1 MAVPARSRASG
12 VDRRAVYRSKLCF
25 GILLI
30 LTSTASSSL
39 ETEPEVTSA
48 ESIER
53 GADLFRVYCVDCHG
67 SGGRGD
73 GPSAESLRVRPA
85 DLTSL
90 IRSNRGTFP
99 RERARQAIDGRTAVD
114 DHRTTEMPIWG
125 FALQEL
131 DQDTEQETEVRRR
144 IDDLLAFLESIQVVS
159 D

>member
-1 MAVPARSRASG
+1 MRGS
-12 VDRRAVYRSKLCF
+12 LI
-25 GILLI
+25 GILLL
-30 LTSTASSSL
+30 LTSAAAPSKK
-39 ETEPEVTSA
+39 TEPRVTLA

-53 GADLFRVYCVDCHG
+53 GADLFRVYCIDCHG

-73 GPSAESLRVRPA
+73 GPSAENLRVRPA

-90 IRSNRGTFP
+90 ARSNRGTFP
-99 RERARQAIDGRTAVD
+99 RERARQMIDGRTAVD
-114 DHRTTEMPIWG
+114 DHRTSEMPIWG

-131 DQDTEQETEVRRR
+131 DQDTEQETEVRLR